1 MWAPMPPAAYPSR
14 VGTRHKVNEKE
25 PSVSDLGQ
33 KATLACPAI
42 GAALLT
48 NIWHPCEAAGLE
60 AKGPEEN
67 GFLLGPGSVPGWCGK
82 EG

>member
-1 MWAPMPPAAYPSR
+1 MSLTLEREGHTCLPSYW
-14 VGTRHKVNEKE
+14 GSHSNT
-25 PSVSDLGQ
+25 
-33 KATLACPAI
+33 
-42 GAALLT
+42 
-48 NIWHPCEAAGLE
+48 WHPSEAAGLE